1 MDASENWNPEKEFNL
16 IMDVCVA
23 SVKEMPQDN
32 KDKLLGCIMLEMIM
46 MRRFGKKTIN
56 INDLD
61 AIFSDFGIDEIN
73 G

>member
-1 MDASENWNPEKEFNL
+1 MNASENWNPEKEFDL

-23 SVKEMPQDN
+23 SVKELQQHD

-46 MRRFGKKTIN
+46 MRRFGKETIN
-56 INDLD
+56 ISDLD